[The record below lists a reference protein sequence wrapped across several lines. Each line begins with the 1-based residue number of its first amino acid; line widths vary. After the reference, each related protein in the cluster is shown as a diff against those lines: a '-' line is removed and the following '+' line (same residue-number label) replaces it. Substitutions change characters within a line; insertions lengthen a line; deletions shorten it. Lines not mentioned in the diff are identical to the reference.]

1 MTKIRNPNPVCQ
13 AFRRSEENAAVLA
26 VKRAEIWI
34 GASECIQ
41 IFRYSVNFLPPI
53 NVGKNY
59 NPLYIEFFLYIGDWA
74 FSHQNRYLK
83 NYLNN

>member
-1 MTKIRNPNPVCQ
+1 MAKIRNSNPVCQ
-13 AFRRSEENAAVLA
+13 AFRRSEENAAVHA

-59 NPLYIEFFLYIGDWA
+59 NPLYIELFFYI
-74 FSHQNRYLK
+74 
-83 NYLNN
+83 